1 MFVPITRHRP
11 SSSHDV
17 SNIHLLEEKNKTGW
31 ISSFAQG
38 HVAKDDAWPVVR
50 QADVAN
56 HKRGKKIKKIRE
68 DRDGRRIERVCVKGE
83 REEEEEWR
91 GEEWREM
98 EASTTNGSR
107 GAGECGQTWEMIRLA
122 LRSQEAA
129 ISGARHT

>member
-1 MFVPITRHRP
+1 M
-11 SSSHDV
+11 
-17 SNIHLLEEKNKTGW
+17 

-56 HKRGKKIKKIRE
+56 HKRGKKIKKNKGGQRRPPHRE
-68 DRDGRRIERVCVKGE
+68 CVKGE
-83 REEEEEWR
+83 REKEKEWR
-91 GEEWREM
+91 GEEWRGM
-98 EASTTNGSR
+98 KASTTNGSR